1 MSKRD
6 LFVIIYCCI
15 WGIIGIL
22 GVTITHFSDN
32 LDEDWFII
40 FYNIAFLWITA
51 SFVCIK
57 PISKWV
63 DKNIIERL
71 P

>member
-6 LFVIIYCCI
+6 LFVFIYCCI
-15 WGIIGIL
+15 WGSIGIL
-22 GVTITHFSDN
+22 GVTFTHFN
-32 LDEDWFII
+32 PNFDEDWFVI
-40 FYNIAFLWITA
+40 FYQIAFLWITA

-57 PISKWV
+57 PIGKWV